1 MDEETRQEFAF
12 VNERFE
18 AVVEMLTKLSVSH
31 VRLEGKVDRLE
42 GKIDHIMAH
51 LGIHPRQARQ
61 AAGDD

>member
-18 AVVEMLTKLSVSH
+18 TVVEMLTKLSVSQ
-31 VRLEGKVDRLE
+31 LRLE

-51 LGIHPRQARQ
+51 LGLHPRQARQ